1 MTGTQCWATPEVAA
15 FVRAFGLEIDDGT
28 ARFAFLSGAGIAG
41 AVGMLRGWRLFGF
54 IVAAEPLS
62 EAVA

>member
-1 MTGTQCWATPEVAA
+1 V
-15 FVRAFGLEIDDGT
+15 
-28 ARFAFLSGAGIAG
+28 GI
-41 AVGMLRGWRLFGF
+41 LRGWRLFGF